1 MALHCLPVLALPGAR
16 VAPGGVRAGRTRD
29 LGALPT
35 CGAGTRAPLTSAGG
49 MPSGGRQGS
58 TMPCSRDTSLASG
71 SCSKFLRKSGR
82 RARVCSSLSA
92 SCRLSLAGPV
102 PWSRRGRGAWQEK
115 VPSD

>member
-1 MALHCLPVLALPGAR
+1 MPLHCPPMLALPGAR
-16 VAPGGVRAGRTRD
+16 VAPGGVRAGRTQD
-29 LGALPT
+29 PGALPT

-82 RARVCSSLSA
+82 RARVSSSP
-92 SCRLSLAGPV
+92 SVSGWFSLAGPV
-102 PWSRRGRGAWQEK
+102 PWSRSGRGAWLEK